1 MIGDEKR
8 IEQRSDKA
16 EKTFSVFSMFVNA
29 VMKTNSCVWQRN
41 HKICSQFSNWVKNHK
56 ETYMKGWVPKKKLKM
71 MIVRK

>member
-41 HKICSQFSNWVKNHK
+41 HKICSQFSN
-56 ETYMKGWVPKKKLKM
+56 
-71 MIVRK
+71 